1 MIWIRNGTVWN
12 IVFLIESGY
21 PSEKSF
27 KLYERKAECHDA
39 IFNEECLKPQPN
51 FDDGQFSITAYKEAI
66 KLVSKSNLSKE
77 KINAFIKTT
86 KEKIEA
92 INRKID
98 RAVGAEKYAIKL
110 NP

>member
-1 MIWIRNGTVWN
+1 M
-12 IVFLIESGY
+12 
-21 PSEKSF
+21 
-27 KLYERKAECHDA
+27 
-39 IFNEECLKPQPN
+39 
-51 FDDGQFSITAYKEAI
+51 
-66 KLVSKSNLSKE
+66 VSKSNLSKE